1 MTEISEAYRS
11 EDPFLQ
17 AAYAEAVASY
27 ESGGIPI
34 GAVLVHKGEIIGRGH
49 NRRVQEDNP
58 ILHGEMT
65 CYRNA
70 GRLAPTV
77 YRECVLYTTQ
87 SPCSMCTGATLLF
100 GVPNV
105 VIGESV
111 SSRQVTNFLNSGLT
125 IEDYLRS
132 LGMTVTVHD
141 DPGCVKLLERF
152 MREQPEVWAEDI
164 SDIGQYSDPDFVR
177 WT

>member
-1 MTEISEAYRS
+1 MTEIAQACQS

-27 ESGGIPI
+27 ETGGIPI
-34 GAVLVHKGEIIGRGH
+34 GAVLVYRGEIIGRGH
-49 NRRVQEDNP
+49 NRRVQEGNP

-70 GRLAPTV
+70 GRLSPAV

-100 GVPNV
+100 GVPKV
-105 VIGESV
+105 VIGESI
-111 SSRQVTNFLNSGLT
+111 SSRQVTNFLNSGFT
-125 IEDYLRS
+125 IDGYLRS
-132 LGMTVTVHD
+132 LGMDVTVHD
-141 DPGCVKLLERF
+141 DPACAELLERF
-152 MREQPEVWAEDI
+152 MREQPEIWAEDI
-164 SDIGQYSDPDFVR
+164 SDTGDYSDPNFVR